1 MVKKIIKGFMTF
13 ILMFSSVYAI
23 TGCFK
28 DPDDEFPSAE
38 NPEFNEYSAKVIS
51 IMDKIGVLDKAS
63 FGIEDENNN
72 SSVASLLSNNLY
84 DNNKSA
90 IWDVLESVQNVEER
104 DLYYTFQ
111 DAFEQTYFIPLI
123 VGRAISEYYGEAKFY
138 GVKVNTPWNQYVET
152 VKNGNV
158 TTTSVYTPEG
168 TVFDKETFIVMNM
181 NYVSL
186 ENYTLSFVLFNI
198 DESSLYYF
206 NLDHEGNLIAY
217 RYNIDGEEYNNF
229 VLYSNDGFDGYE
241 ITDMTVCNSVKALLI
256 DEFRNVN
263 KNNIRNIKNNVKHN
277 IDATKWDWA
286 SGYFFGGSDDGHV
299 VDHYSFI
306 DEDSS
311 VLASIG
317 SDGTKTTFTI
327 PRNVRY
333 LSTFFVVGNAQ
344 TDGSSDAITLVIPET
359 VRGIKKYDNNHNIVD
374 ASIDELVI
382 VTHDGKTLA
391 NIQVAENSP
400 LFMAGEG
407 DLKDLAGNVIY
418 HMNQPVTGGVLDITS
433 MVKRFAI
440 SPGELTR
447 DYSGKNLYVGSVN
460 TINLEIENTISN
472 YDLRM
477 ITSLFPNLS
486 TMNISGT
493 GGTET
498 RMDLTF
504 STRDVTINYNVLGK
518 VDVITDF
525 RETPTNHKLNVLNSN
540 VELAYE
546 DLSNT
551 VRATVSWTRKYH
563 EFAGN
568 DAPLTR
574 INIDNIT
581 FATDTNGYDEALED
595 TEMYQDYDLDGWVI
609 KINSLERPDLYV
621 DEITIPS
628 DYYGR
633 NIVGVLIG
641 LSSGPVEVTLP
652 NTLKKIYIHNY
663 QINYEVVNKVIFNGT
678 LAEFESKLANEGFII
693 NLKCSDYDGVYSNGY
708 ARVSV
713 NLDGNIK
720 TEVANC
726 WVNQGVC
733 TFAVSVDRP
742 DYIDDNYDYYY
753 EDQYGNKY
761 DYYYYNESISGEID
775 CSYMNEILVL
785 TFKSSP
791 KNPASGEKPRE

>member
-1 MVKKIIKGFMTF
+1 MFRKLIKGFMAVA
-13 ILMFSSVYAI
+13 LVFSSLWAAV
-23 TGCFK
+23 GCSCS

-38 NPEFNEYSAKVIS
+38 NAEFDEYSAKVIA
-51 IMDKIGVLDKAS
+51 IMDRIGILDATTLGVS
-63 FGIEDENNN
+63 NENEGTT
-72 SSVASLLSNNLY
+72 ASLLSNTY
-84 DNNKSA
+84 AENKSE
-90 IWDVLESVQNVEER
+90 IWNIVEGVQDTEVR

-111 DAFEQTYFIPLI
+111 DAFEQSYFIPLI
-123 VGRAISEYYGEAKFY
+123 VGRAISEYYGEANFY

-158 TTTSVYTPEG
+158 TTTSVYTPAGE
-168 TVFDKETFIVMNM
+168 VFDKETFIVMNM

-186 ENYTLSFVLFNI
+186 ENYTLSFILFNI
-198 DESSLYYF
+198 DESRLYYF
-206 NLDHEGNLIAY
+206 NLDHQGNLIAY
-217 RYNIDGEEYNNF
+217 SYNSDGEEYNNF

-241 ITDMTVCNSVKALLI
+241 ITDMTVCNSVKELLI

-263 KNNIRNIKNNVKHN
+263 KDNIRNIKNGVKHN
-277 IDATKWDWA
+277 IDVTKWDWA
-286 SGYFFGGSDDGHV
+286 SGYFFGGSDGHV

-317 SDGTKTTFTI
+317 SDGTKTTLTI
-327 PRNVRY
+327 PRNVRF
-333 LSTFFVVGNAQ
+333 LSTTLLVGNPS

-374 ASIDELVI
+374 ASIDELIV

-407 DLKDLAGNVIY
+407 DLKDLEGNVIY
-418 HMNQPVTGGVLDITS
+418 HMNKPVVGGVLDITS
-433 MVKRFAI
+433 MVKRFAADPSRAI
-440 SPGELTR
+440 ER
-447 DYSGKNLYVGSVN
+447 DYVGKDLYVGSVH

-477 ITSLFPNLS
+477 ITSLFPNLR

-504 STRDVTINYNVLGK
+504 STRDVTINYNVIGK

-525 RETPTNHKLNVLNSN
+525 KSIPTNHKLNVLNSD

-546 DLSNT
+546 DASNT
-551 VRATVSWTRKYH
+551 VRATVPWTRKYH

-568 DAPLTR
+568 EAPLR
-574 INIDNIT
+574 RVSIENIT
-581 FATDTNGYDEALED
+581 FATDTNDYDEALED

-628 DYYGR
+628 DYYSR
-633 NIVGVLIG
+633 NIAGVIIG
-641 LSSGPVEVTLP
+641 LSNGPVEVTLP
-652 NTLKKIYIHNY
+652 NTLKKIYIYNY
-663 QINYEVVNKVIFNGT
+663 QMNYEVVNKVIFNGT
-678 LAEFESKLANEGFII
+678 LEEFESKLANEGFII
-693 NLKCSDYDGVYSNGY
+693 NLKCSDYEGVYTSGY

-713 NLDGNIK
+713 DIEGS
-720 TEVANC
+720 
-726 WVNQGVC
+726 VNTSVVYCSEYEGVC
-733 TFAVSVDRP
+733 TFGVSVDRP
-742 DYIDDNYDYYY
+742 EYIDDNYDYYF

-761 DYYYYNESISGEID
+761 VYYGYNDSVTVEIECEYARD
-775 CSYMNEILVL
+775 VL
-785 TFKSSP
+785 YLTLGRSLKE
-791 KNPASGEKPRE
+791 NTGGGDKPRN